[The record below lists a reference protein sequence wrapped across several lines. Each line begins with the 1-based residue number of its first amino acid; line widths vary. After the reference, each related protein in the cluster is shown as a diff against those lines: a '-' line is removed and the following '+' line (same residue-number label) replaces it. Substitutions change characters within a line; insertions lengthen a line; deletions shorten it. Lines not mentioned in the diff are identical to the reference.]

1 MPVTIS
7 FELGDRDLEHFA
19 AMAREARDAI
29 AEQDDAVEQIA
40 TATRKVFEAAKDTQL
55 PDFIAERLDKL
66 GVLADMVTDSEWRL
80 PEEDLERVLCAM
92 AYFANPEDLIP
103 DRVPGI
109 GFLDDAI
116 MAELVIE
123 NLEAEIAAYQEFCT
137 YRSAEEKRRASQ
149 GLPTDVSRE
158 DWLADK
164 RAALHSRMRERRRT
178 RSASGGWRVR
188 LW

>member
-7 FELGDRDLEHFA
+7 FELSDSDLEHFI
-19 AMAREARDAI
+19 AMAREAHDAI
-29 AEQDDAVEQIA
+29 ADQDDAVEQIA
-40 TATRKVFEAAKDTQL
+40 TATRKIFEAARGVEL
-55 PDFIAERLDKL
+55 PEFISVRLDKL
-66 GVLADMVTDSEWRL
+66 GVLADMVTDSEWKL
-80 PEEDLERVLCAM
+80 PEEDLQRVLCAM

-116 MAELVIE
+116 MAELVVE
-123 NLEAEIAAYQEFCT
+123 NLEAEISAYQEFCT
-137 YRSAEEKRRASQ
+137 FRSAEEQRRAGQ
-149 GLPTDVSRE
+149 GETTDVSRE

-164 RAALHSRMRERRRT
+164 RAALHSRMRDRRRSGT
-178 RSASGGWRVR
+178 GGWRVK

>member
-1 MPVTIS
+1 MPVTIA
-7 FELGDRDLEHFA
+7 FELSDSDLEHFMT
-19 AMAREARDAI
+19 MAREAHDAM
-29 AEQDDAVEQIA
+29 AAQDDAVEKIA
-40 TATRKVFEAAKDTQL
+40 AATREVFEAAKDTHL
-55 PDFIAERLDKL
+55 PEFISERLDKL

-80 PEEDLERVLCAM
+80 PEEDLERVVCAM
-92 AYFANPEDLIP
+92 AYFTNPEDLIP

-123 NLEAEIAAYQEFCT
+123 NLEAEIVAYQEFCT
-137 YRSAEEKRRASQ
+137 YRSAEEERRTNQ
-149 GLPTDVSRE
+149 GLPTDVSRD

-164 RAALHSRMRERRRT
+164 RAALHSRMRELRRA